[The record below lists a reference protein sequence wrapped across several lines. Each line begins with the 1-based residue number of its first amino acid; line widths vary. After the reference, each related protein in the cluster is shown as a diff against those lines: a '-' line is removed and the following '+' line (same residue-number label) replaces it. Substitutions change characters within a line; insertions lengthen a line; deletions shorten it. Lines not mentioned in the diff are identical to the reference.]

1 MAKKDKYIVM
11 GFAQEPSPDKEPG
24 LAVRE
29 TTMVCDTFAKAYELA
44 LFLGG
49 ITEANRAYRA
59 CLEKIKV
66 SYKVD
71 LGNKASMTDVK
82 ASIFKVK
89 SY

>member
-11 GFAQEPSPDKEPG
+11 GFLQERDPDQEPG
-24 LAVRE
+24 VAVRE
-29 TTMVCDTFAKAYELA
+29 TTIVCDTFAKAYEIA

-66 SYKVD
+66 TYHVD
-71 LGNKASMTDVK
+71 LGNKGNSSEVK

-89 SY
+89 AY